1 MQTEPALHPTAIV
14 DPTATIHPNA
24 HVGAFAFIGA
34 NTTLASGTVVEPH
47 GMVGRNTTLGTN
59 NIVKSYA
66 LVGGDPQIYGYDG
79 EDVFLHVGNGNVF
92 YPHTNISRGSIAG
105 GGTTTVG
112 NNNYF
117 LHCSHIG
124 HDVIIG
130 NNVTLGGY
138 SGVSGHAHID
148 DGATLG
154 GHVGIHQFLRVG
166 KLAMVSYTRITKDV
180 APYTTAT
187 PHKGYSTAL
196 NTVGLRRNG
205 MDRKTIA
212 ALKVALRIYTDKN
225 LTLAEV
231 RQQIADLDQIPEIQ
245 EFLNFINQDS
255 KRSYGR

>member
-1 MQTEPALHPTAIV
+1 MQTEPAIHPTAIV
-14 DPTATIHPNA
+14 HPTATIHPDA

-34 NTTLASGTVVEPH
+34 GAVVGASTIVEPH
-47 GMVGRNTTLGTN
+47 GMVGRNTTLANN

-66 LVGGDPQIYGYDG
+66 LVGGDPQVYGYDG
-79 EDVFLHVGNGNVF
+79 EEVFLHVGNGNVF
-92 YPHTNISRGSIAG
+92 YPHTNISRGSVNG

-124 HDVIIG
+124 HDVVIG

-154 GHVGIHQFLRVG
+154 GHVGIHQYLRVG

-196 NTVGLRRNG
+196 NIVGLRRNA
-205 MDRKTIA
+205 MDSKTIS
-212 ALKVALRIYTDKN
+212 ALKVALRIYMDKN

-231 RQQIADLDQIPEIQ
+231 RQHIANLEQIPEIQ
-245 EFLNFINQDS
+245 EFSNFISQDS